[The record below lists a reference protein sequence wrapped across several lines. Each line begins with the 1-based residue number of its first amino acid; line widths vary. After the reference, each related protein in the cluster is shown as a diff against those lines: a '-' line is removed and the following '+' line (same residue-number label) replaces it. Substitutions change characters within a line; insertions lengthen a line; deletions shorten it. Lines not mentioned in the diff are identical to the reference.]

1 MFTILV
7 LDDRPSILAFCQEE
21 LKQQAYRV
29 LAAGTAK
36 EGLALFKA
44 ERPSAVVLDI
54 HLGTES
60 GWDVLAELKAAS
72 PSTPVILFTA
82 YPEAY
87 QSDPRVQQAD
97 AFVPKTPDLGELKQ
111 ALRRLLPGS

>member
-7 LDDRPSILAFCQEE
+7 VDDRPSILAFCTEE
-21 LKQQAYRV
+21 LKEEGYRV
-29 LAAGTAK
+29 LGATTGRDAV
-36 EGLALFKA
+36 ALFDA

-54 HLGTES
+54 HLGAES
-60 GWDVLAELKAAS
+60 GWDVLAQFKAVR
-72 PSTPVILFTA
+72 PGTVVILFTA

-87 QSDPRVQQAD
+87 ESDARVQQAD

-111 ALRRLLPGS
+111 ALRRLLAAP